1 MPSNSVVIRVEN
13 VSRMFRMIQERP
25 DTLRELFSKAF
36 RKKTKNYHDFAALN
50 NVSLTVNQGEMV
62 GILGRNGSGKSTL
75 LKIIAGVYR
84 PSSGT
89 VSVQGTIAPLL
100 ELGAGMHFE
109 LTGRENIILNGLMM
123 GYSKRDMRERE
134 ASIIDFADIGE
145 FIDAPVKQYSSGM
158 YTRLAFAVATEVDPD
173 VLIMDEILAV
183 GDSQFQKKCFERL
196 ERFRKLGKT
205 MLLVTH
211 SIDHV
216 VQNCD
221 RAVIL
226 SHGSLVYD
234 GSPEEAA
241 DRYNEVPIAPEYSHA
256 DA

>member
-36 RKKTKNYHDFAALN
+36 KKTKNYHDFAALN
-50 NVSLTVNQGEMV
+50 NVSLTVNEGEMV

-84 PSSGT
+84 PSAGT
-89 VSVQGTIAPLL
+89 VSVKGTIAPLL
-100 ELGAGMHFE
+100 ELGAGMHHE

-123 GYSKRDMRERE
+123 GYSKRDMRDRE
-134 ASIIDFADIGE
+134 ARIIEFADIGE

-196 ERFRKLGKT
+196 ERFRSRGKT

-211 SIDHV
+211 SVDQV
-216 VQNCD
+216 VKNCD
-221 RAVIL
+221 RAIVL
-226 SHGSLVYD
+226 SHGSIVFD
-234 GSPEEAA
+234 GAPEEAA
-241 DRYNEVPIAPEYSHA
+241 DRYNEVPVAPEYSHA
-256 DA
+256 EA

>member
-205 MLLVTH
+205 MLLVPH